1 MDETMMPIDGEVRR
15 EPGQSV
21 SQATASTLLAIIRSG
36 RFAVGEALPS
46 QRELAQEL
54 NVSRPSLREALAIL
68 ATSGVISIE
77 RGRGTFVR
85 DLPNKEA
92 LLSARERWP
101 LEQCYPPEEV
111 FQFRYIAESY
121 AAQLAAMNHTP
132 AEFDEI
138 QKNLEAFRRAR
149 QRSDYAMFVQTDFE
163 FHQLIIKFSQNRLLA
178 DIHASFARVMN
189 ESQRLPLEVPDRF
202 WQPVIEHER
211 IVEALA
217 MRDPAGAAYYM
228 RQHLSRACA
237 RANITLKEVT

>member
-1 MDETMMPIDGEVRR
+1 MMMPIDSEARR
-15 EPGQSV
+15 EQGQSV

-68 ATSGVISIE
+68 TTSGVISVE
-77 RGRGTFVR
+77 RGKGTFIR
-85 DLPNKEA
+85 EMPSNESLPPIK
-92 LLSARERWP
+92 ERWR
-101 LEQCYPPEEV
+101 LEQPYSPEEV
-111 FQFRYIAESY
+111 FEFRYIAESY

-132 AEFDEI
+132 SEFDEI
-138 QKNLEAFRRAR
+138 QRNLETFRRAR
-149 QRSDYAMFVQTDFE
+149 QRADYAVFVQTDFE

-178 DIHASFARVMN
+178 DIHANFARVMN

-202 WQPVIEHER
+202 WQPVIEHEK

-237 RANITLKEVT
+237 RANLRIKEVI

>member
-1 MDETMMPIDGEVRR
+1 MDETMMPIEGEVRR

-85 DLPNKEA
+85 DFPNKEA
-92 LLSARERWP
+92 LSARERWP
-101 LEQCYPPEEV
+101 LEQSYPPEEV

-121 AAQLAAMNHTP
+121 AAQLAAMNHTQ

-178 DIHASFARVMN
+178 DIHASFARVVN